1 MPSLPSWLG
10 PFLRRELGRSSM
22 KLRCLM
28 VAVCA
33 LLVLAPTALGARG
46 GSAGRGARGVGGG
59 GGTGYGGD
67 GGGVQNQVDQGAV
80 HAVAGKSPLPFTGLD
95 LALLVVGGLSLVVV
109 GAGLR
114 RASRRPS

>member
-1 MPSLPSWLG
+1 
-10 PFLRRELGRSSM
+10 M

-33 LLVLAPTALGARG
+33 LLVLAPTALGASG
-46 GSAGRGARGVGGG
+46 GSA
-59 GGTGYGGD
+59 GTGYGGD

-80 HAVAGKSPLPFTGLD
+80 HAVAGKSTLPFTGLD

>member
-1 MPSLPSWLG
+1 
-10 PFLRRELGRSSM
+10 M
-22 KLRCLM
+22 KLRCLI

-33 LLVLAPTALGARG
+33 LLALAPTALGA
-46 GSAGRGARGVGGG
+46 GSAGQ
-59 GGTGYGGD
+59 GYGGK
-67 GGGVQNQVDQGAV
+67 GGVQNEVNQGAV
-80 HAVAGKSPLPFTGLD
+80 NAAASKGSLPFTGMD